1 MKEALSDA
9 KYETNEEEEG
19 VSYYLYAD
27 EEKRDYVRIFVDKNL
42 KLVREIELSNSPEG
56 LEEKTLSEEEK
67 SVEAS
72 AMSGSDTL
80 PEQE

>member
-1 MKEALSDA
+1 MNDIGFAIRMNQGADAKKFKFIYELMINEAL
-9 KYETNEEEEG
+9 
-19 VSYYLYAD
+19 
-27 EEKRDYVRIFVDKNL
+27 EKNKNL

-56 LEEKTLSEEEK
+56 LEEKMLSDEDEK

>member
-1 MKEALSDA
+1 MKQ
-9 KYETNEEEEG
+9 KRTKEG

-56 LEEKTLSEEEK
+56 LEEKMLSEEDEK

>member
-1 MKEALSDA
+1 MHQFWSLFTGPNA
-9 KYETNEEEEG
+9 
-19 VSYYLYAD
+19 
-27 EEKRDYVRIFVDKNL
+27 L

-56 LEEKTLSEEEK
+56 LEEKMLSEEDEK

>member
-1 MKEALSDA
+1 M
-9 KYETNEEEEG
+9 
-19 VSYYLYAD
+19 
-27 EEKRDYVRIFVDKNL
+27 RIFVDKNL
-42 KLVREIELSNSPEG
+42 KLVRELELINSPEG
-56 LEEKTLSEEEK
+56 LEEKMLSEEDEK